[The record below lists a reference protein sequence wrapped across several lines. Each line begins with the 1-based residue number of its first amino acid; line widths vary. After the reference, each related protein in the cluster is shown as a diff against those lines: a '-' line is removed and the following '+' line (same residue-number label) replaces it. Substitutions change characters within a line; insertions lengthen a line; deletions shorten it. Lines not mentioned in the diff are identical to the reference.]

1 MLFFCNLGYNKYN
14 GGDWEMNIPNKL
26 KWQVINHEI
35 VTDDEAFMFLR
46 YTINKAIEIVSHMY
60 NTINYKPLF
69 LLKEIYYS
77 YNLVDEAFMD
87 DSVKYIILFFNNKK
101 YLIDLDFDSDEIKD
115 LKKYKYV
122 LYSDSLFS
130 KYKKIIS
137 NGDLS

>member
-35 VTDDEAFMFLR
+35 VTDDEVFMFLR

-87 DSVKYIILFFNNKK
+87 DSAKYIILFFNNKK
-101 YLIDLDFDSDEIKD
+101 YLIDFDFDSDEIKD

>member
-1 MLFFCNLGYNKYN
+1 
-14 GGDWEMNIPNKL
+14 MNVSMDL
-26 KWQVINHEI
+26 KRRVINHEI
-35 VTDDEAFMFLR
+35 VTDEEADSFLN
-46 YTINKAIEIVSHMY
+46 YTIKKSISIVSHMY

-87 DSVKYIILFFNNKK
+87 DSARYIILSFNNKK

-137 NGDLS
+137 NGDWA

>member
-46 YTINKAIEIVSHMY
+46 YTINKAIEIFSHMY

-87 DSVKYIILFFNNKK
+87 DSARYIILSFNNKK

-137 NGDLS
+137 NGDWA

>member
-46 YTINKAIEIVSHMY
+46 YTINKTIEIVSHMY

-87 DSVKYIILFFNNKK
+87 DSAKYIILFFNNKK